1 MSKQRIAT
9 WVKMPFAVISII
21 TLLSACGG
29 GEQADN
35 TTQLSADANEPI
47 TTEPAERRTSEL
59 QLSPDLT
66 INQDYNLP
74 LSVQGAVSGTL
85 WVLAVMADGQ
95 VDRHQPLATIG
106 LVSGSEPFVTEV
118 RLAGHITMVQL
129 ELWQANLTEAPKI
142 QQFSSLQGAIEWTP
156 MGL

>member
-9 WVKMPFAVISII
+9 WVKMPFAVIGII

-29 GEQADN
+29 GEQADD
-35 TTQLSADANEPI
+35 TSQLSADANEPI
-47 TTEPAERRTSEL
+47 TEPAERRTSEL

-66 INQDYNLP
+66 INQDYDLP
-74 LSVQGAVSGTL
+74 LSIQGAVSGTL

-106 LVSGSEPFVTEV
+106 LVADSEPFVTEV

-142 QQFSSLQGAIEWTP
+142 QQFSSLQGAIEWAP